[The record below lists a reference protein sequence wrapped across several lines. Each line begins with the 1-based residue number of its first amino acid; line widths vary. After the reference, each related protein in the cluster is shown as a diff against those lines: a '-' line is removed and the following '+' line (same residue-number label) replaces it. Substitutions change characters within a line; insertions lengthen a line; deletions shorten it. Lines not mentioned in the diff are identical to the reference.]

1 MAFTKL
7 TPSAFASLSPQEQ
20 QNYQTQEAQD
30 IRTRL
35 ADPNQQQDVTASE
48 VDFADRVLGRNIGS
62 VPDTGYISNIL
73 ESEATG
79 LTSVA
84 KGIGTFSESTGSV
97 IGNTLAKGL
106 WPIAI
111 LGIIAAVILF
121 YVAKIKE

>member
-7 TPSAFASLSPQEQ
+7 SPLGFASLSPADQYSYQ
-20 QNYQTQEAQD
+20 QQEAND
-30 IRTRL
+30 IRARQ
-35 ADPNQQQDVTASE
+35 ADPTQSVTQSE
-48 VDFADRVLGRNIGS
+48 SDFADRILGKNFGS
-62 VPDTGYISNIL
+62 VPDTGYVSNIL
-73 ESEATG
+73 ESESAG
-79 LTSVA
+79 LTKIA
-84 KGIGTFSESTGSV
+84 KGVGTLSESTGSV